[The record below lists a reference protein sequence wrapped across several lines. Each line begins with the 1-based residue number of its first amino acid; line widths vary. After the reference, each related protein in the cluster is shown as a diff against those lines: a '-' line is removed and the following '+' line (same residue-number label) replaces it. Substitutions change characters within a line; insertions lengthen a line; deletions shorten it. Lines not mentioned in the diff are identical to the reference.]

1 MTKINDDKKYF
12 EALETAEAAEKSGHP
27 QLWERQPK
35 ETAKAYAAF
44 VKYRDLN
51 ERRTLK
57 KVGEMSGWSTQ
68 NIERWSRRWAW
79 THRVYLFDCA
89 EEEKWRE
96 QSARDRVAH
105 RRRQVQLGQAI
116 QSVAAHGLAE
126 WQRKIE
132 MKLPLGLAPEQIATL
147 LKLGDDLES
156 RGLGE
161 DEHASPYTKIVVR
174 IGEYPDEQA
183 YEDVLRAGVVGGSGL
198 LIDGVNDPEGTGG

>member
-1 MTKINDDKKYF
+1 
-12 EALETAEAAEKSGHP
+12 
-27 QLWERQPK
+27 
-35 ETAKAYAAF
+35 
-44 VKYRDLN
+44 
-51 ERRTLK
+51 
-57 KVGEMSGWSTQ
+57 MSGWSTQ

-126 WQRKIE
+126 WQR
-132 MKLPLGLAPEQIATL
+132 
-147 LKLGDDLES
+147 
-156 RGLGE
+156 
-161 DEHASPYTKIVVR
+161 